1 MSLDP
6 VQILLEKDAIQNIK
20 HEYFRR
26 LDSKQFDDLIKL
38 FTEDATTAY
47 DTGRHSCY
55 GREAIFNFLD
65 ESMSMHILCVW
76 RLFLRS
82 GDIISIQI

>member
-6 VQILLEKDAIQNIK
+6 VQVLLEKDAIQNIK
-20 HEYFRR
+20 YEYFRR

-47 DTGRHSCY
+47 DNGRHSCR
-55 GREAIFNFLD
+55 GREESVNFLD
-65 ESMSMHILCVW
+65 DSV
-76 RLFLRS
+76 
-82 GDIISIQI
+82 